1 MTALR
6 SSTDSAV
13 GRVAP
18 GGAECACPACGAFD
32 VEAWERWALR
42 EQHLAYGN
50 GNASVARA
58 LDQHHGH
65 PIDTY
70 RMLRCRGCRLE
81 FADPPLA
88 PSVEWYSTLYTHL
101 DLYPTQ
107 RWEYEV
113 VTDAMAPNDSVVD
126 YGCGSGNFLVSL
138 QGKVRRTCGFDF
150 SSEGVEPARR
160 QGLDV
165 RLLDLDGGV
174 QAMGLPVV
182 ADHVTAFHV
191 LEHLTQ
197 PRALFRFAARVAG
210 PSARLWVAVPS
221 DRRASRIYGE
231 PDAFDA
237 PPHHL
242 TRWSESALRELGLRC
257 GWTLVRHA
265 YEPLSETLQVWE
277 ATRRSLLYGRFDPP
291 GRSLQWLYR
300 RTLAAGVW
308 AGRKHRRMNASGFS
322 MLACFARVGGP

>member
-6 SSTDSAV
+6 PLIQGAV
-13 GRVAP
+13 A
-18 GGAECACPACGAFD
+18 GGLPSGTEYACPACGVFD
-32 VEAWERWALR
+32 SEVLERWALR

-50 GNASVARA
+50 GDVSVARA
-58 LDQHHGH
+58 LDRHHGH
-65 PIDTY
+65 SIDTY
-70 RMLRCRGCRLE
+70 RMLRCRSCRLE

-88 PSVEWYSTLYTHL
+88 PSVEWYSALYTQL
-101 DLYPTQ
+101 DLYPTR
-107 RWEYEV
+107 RWEYAV
-113 VTDAMAPNDSVVD
+113 VTDAVGLNDSVVD
-126 YGCGSGNFLVSL
+126 YGCGSGNFLLSL
-138 QGKVRRTCGFDF
+138 QGKVRRACGFDF
-150 SSEGVEPARR
+150 SSEGIEPARR

-165 RLLDLDGGV
+165 RLLDLNTGAQNVALAG
-174 QAMGLPVV
+174 V

-197 PRALFRFAARVAG
+197 PQALFRFASSVTG

-221 DRRASRIYGE
+221 NRRASRLYGE

-242 TRWSESALRELGLRC
+242 TRWSEPALRELGQRC
-257 GWTLVRHA
+257 GWTLVRLA

-277 ATRRSLLYGRFDPP
+277 ATRRSSLYGRFDPP
-291 GRSLQWLYR
+291 ARSLQWLYR

-308 AGRKHRRMNASGFS
+308 VSGKHRRVNASGFS
-322 MLACFARVGGP
+322 MLACFARVGAP